1 MTWRFFSASYDSRVH
16 ARITAVLLLTALLL
30 LAPWNTV
37 SAQDQPLRVVA
48 SFSILADMVKEVGG
62 QHIALAAIVGP
73 DSDAHAFEPSPR
85 NVKALAAAQVL
96 VVNGL
101 DFETWLTGML
111 QSAQFKGEQIVAS
124 TGIVARKLSEPEQ
137 DNDHD
142 HDHDHD
148 HGHNHGDTD
157 PHAWQSL
164 ENGVIYVQNIA
175 AGLIQADPTHA
186 VDYQANANNYIARI
200 QALDQDIKAAIAL
213 IPPQRRKVITSHDAF
228 AYFGQAY
235 GIQFISATG
244 VASQAEP
251 SAKDVAAIID
261 RVRQEQ
267 IAAVFIE
274 NVSSAKLV
282 SQIAR
287 ETGAAVGG
295 TLYSD
300 ALAQPGQP
308 ASTYLGMM
316 RWNADQLIAALK

>member
-1 MTWRFFSASYDSRVH
+1 M
-16 ARITAVLLLTALLL
+16 ALLL
-30 LAPWNTV
+30 VAPWGTA

-62 QHIALAAIVGP
+62 QHIALSTIVGP
-73 DSDAHAFEPSPR
+73 DSDAHSFEPSPR
-85 NVKALAAAQVL
+85 DVKALAAAQVL

-101 DFETWLTGML
+101 DFETWLAGML
-111 QSAQFKGEQIVAS
+111 QSAQFKGEKIVAS
-124 TGIVARKLSEPEQ
+124 TGIVARKLSESEQEQ
-137 DNDHD
+137 DHD
-142 HDHDHD
+142 QDQDHDHD

-164 ENGVIYVQNIA
+164 QNGVVYVQNIA
-175 AGLIQADPTHA
+175 AGLSRADPAHA
-186 VDYQANANNYIARI
+186 AEYLANASNYIARI
-200 QALDQDIKAAIAL
+200 QVMDQDIKAAIAL

-235 GIQFISATG
+235 GVQFISATG

-251 SAKDVAAIID
+251 SAKDVATIID

-287 ETGAAVGG
+287 ETGAVVGG

-300 ALAQPGQP
+300 ALAQTGQP

-316 RWNADQLIAALK
+316 RWNADQLITALK

>member
-1 MTWRFFSASYDSRVH
+1 MTWHVFDMTRPGRLC
-16 ARITAVLLLTALLL
+16 ARLTAALLSTVLLLLVPWGAATA
-30 LAPWNTV
+30 
-37 SAQDQPLRVVA
+37 QGQPLRVVA

-62 QHIALAAIVGP
+62 QHIALSTIVGP

-85 NVKALAAAQVL
+85 NVQALAAAQVL

-101 DFETWLTGML
+101 DFETWLAGML
-111 QSAQFKGEQIVAS
+111 RSSQFRGEQIVAS
-124 TGIVARKLSEPEQ
+124 SGVVTRKLSESELE
-137 DNDHD
+137 HD
-142 HDHDHD
+142 HDHDND
-148 HGHNHGDTD
+148 HGHHHGDID

-164 ENGVIYVQNIA
+164 ENGVVYVRNIA
-175 AGLIQADPTHA
+175 AGLIKADPAHA
-186 VDYQANANNYIARI
+186 ADYQANANTYIAHI
-200 QALDQDIKAAIAL
+200 QAMDQDIKAAIAL

-261 RVRQEQ
+261 KVRREQ

-287 ETGAAVGG
+287 ETGAKVGG

>member
-1 MTWRFFSASYDSRVH
+1 MTWHFFDMTRPGRLC
-16 ARITAVLLLTALLL
+16 ARLTAALLSTVLLLLVPWGAATA
-30 LAPWNTV
+30 
-37 SAQDQPLRVVA
+37 QGQPLRVVA

-62 QHIALAAIVGP
+62 QHIALSTIVGP

-85 NVKALAAAQVL
+85 NVQALAAAQVL

-101 DFETWLTGML
+101 DFETWLAGML
-111 QSAQFKGEQIVAS
+111 RSSQFRGEQIVAS
-124 TGIVARKLSEPEQ
+124 SGVVTRKLSESELE
-137 DNDHD
+137 HD
-142 HDHDHD
+142 HDHDND
-148 HGHNHGDTD
+148 HGHHHGDID

-164 ENGVIYVQNIA
+164 ENGVVYVRNIA
-175 AGLIQADPTHA
+175 AGLIKADPAHA
-186 VDYQANANNYIARI
+186 ADYQANANTYIAHI
-200 QALDQDIKAAIAL
+200 QAMDQDIKAAIAL

-261 RVRQEQ
+261 KVRREQ

-287 ETGAAVGG
+287 ETGAKVGG